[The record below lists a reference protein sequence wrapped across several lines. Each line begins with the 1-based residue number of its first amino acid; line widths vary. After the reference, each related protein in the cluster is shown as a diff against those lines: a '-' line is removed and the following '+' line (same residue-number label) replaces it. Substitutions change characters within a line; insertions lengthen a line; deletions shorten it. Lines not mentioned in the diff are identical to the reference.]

1 MKWYVEFTEE
11 ADKDISVLDNSVRRR
26 ILEKLDWLENN
37 FSGVLPTVL
46 TADFRDYFK
55 LRAGDWR
62 VFYQVD
68 WYRNI
73 ITVKYIDHRSKA
85 YKNKK
90 KKK

>member
-1 MKWYVEFTEE
+1 MSEWTVEFTEE
-11 ADKDISVLDNSVRRR
+11 ADKDISMLDKSIRRR
-26 ILEKLDWLENN
+26 ILEKLDWLEKN

-55 LRAGDWR
+55 LRVGDWR

-85 YKNKK
+85 YKKK
-90 KKK
+90 